1 LLATN
6 GARYDS
12 SQGYD
17 LAASYK
23 YKGLTLLTEYVG
35 SSLEKPVHM
44 DKNPNGWSVQLSN
57 AKGISGSK
65 SFFNNTPMTNVQKK
79 GDSAWLVNYR
89 QVKSGAIPYGLGGF
103 DVIAN
108 ADTTG
113 SYDVSLHGTD
123 NVKGW
128 TFAYE
133 YVPAKDVAL
142 NLCYQILSVT
152 DRTLTPA
159 FNGSDLDKT
168 LSLTM
173 NCFF

>member
-1 LLATN
+1 
-6 GARYDS
+6 
-12 SQGYD
+12 
-17 LAASYK
+17 
-23 YKGLTLLTEYVG
+23 
-35 SSLEKPVHM
+35 
-44 DKNPNGWSVQLSN
+44 
-57 AKGISGSK
+57 
-65 SFFNNTPMTNVQKK
+65 MTNVQKK

-152 DRTLTPA
+152 DRNLTPA